1 MHTHLEHTLVHTM
14 ENLTVTL
21 FGLRGPGTYCLI
33 CGRREGKAIRV
44 RPTGPDSNWRGPGL
58 RRMPGFR

>member
-1 MHTHLEHTLVHTM
+1 MHTM

-44 RPTGPDSNWRGPGL
+44 RPTGPDASWRGPGL